1 MKIYN
6 RLPLKGRGAGFTMLE
21 IIFASTIMAMAGVA
35 FVSVM
40 NFSGYAMFDITQQT
54 AFNNSASNTTLQI
67 IQRTRY
73 SHSVEVSNSGN
84 TLTLSFDDNYKTDE
98 DGDGNFY
105 NDTDYQETFEY
116 ATTAADGSG
125 TISHQSTADADP
137 HTLLTDA
144 LPIGSSAIF
153 EVNGDNPRQIDI
165 QFRLHNKLANNGRTQ
180 KIDISTSAYCLNYQD
195 GT

>member
-1 MKIYN
+1 MYN

-21 IIFASTIMAMAGVA
+21 IIFAATIMAMAGVA

-73 SHSVEVSNSGN
+73 SHTVEVSNSGN
-84 TLTLSFDDNYKTDE
+84 TLTLSFDDNYKKDE

-153 EVNGDNPRQIDI
+153 EVNGDNRRQIDI

>member
-1 MKIYN
+1 
-6 RLPLKGRGAGFTMLE
+6 MLE

-84 TLTLSFDDNYKTDE
+84 TLTLSFDDNYKTDT

>member
-1 MKIYN
+1 MYN
-6 RLPLKGRGAGFTMLE
+6 RLPVKGRGAGFTMLE

-35 FVSVM
+35 FVSLM

-73 SHSVEVSNSGN
+73 SHTVEVSNRGN
-84 TLTLSFDDNYKTDE
+84 TLTLSFDDDYKTDTDE
-98 DGDGNFY
+98 DDNFY
-105 NDTDYQETFEY
+105 NDTDHQETFEY
-116 ATTAADGSG
+116 APTAADGSG
-125 TISHQSTADADP
+125 TISHQSSADADP

-165 QFRLHNKLANNGRTQ
+165 KFRLLNQIANNGRTQ
-180 KIDISTSAYCLNYQD
+180 KIDISSSAYRLNGQD

>member
-1 MKIYN
+1 MYN

-73 SHSVEVSNSGN
+73 SHTVEVSNSGN
-84 TLTLSFDDNYKTDE
+84 TLTLSFDDDYKTDTDE
-98 DGDGNFY
+98 DGNFY
-105 NDTDYQETFEY
+105 NDTDHQETFEY